1 VWSTPGEP
9 DPGDPVVEVLAGA
22 EAPVADRPRLLAV
35 AAADVAKLYN
45 SLSEA
50 DKEAF
55 REAAKAG
62 AAAQRKKVNDDENA
76 GIAQLRSDGMTVVTN
91 VDGNAFRTAMTP
103 VWADFAT
110 KYGAENIRRI
120 QEFQVD
126 AVPPA
131 DISS

>member
-1 VWSTPGEP
+1 MSP
-9 DPGDPVVEVLAGA
+9 
-22 EAPVADRPRLLAV
+22 
-35 AAADVAKLYN
+35 KLYN

-50 DKEAF
+50 DKAAF

-76 GIAQLRSDGMTVVTN
+76 GIAQLRSDGMTVVTE

-110 KYGAENIRRI
+110 KYGADNIRRI
-120 QEFQVD
+120 QEFK
-126 AVPPA
+126 
-131 DISS
+131 